1 MDVKDVKKIKK
12 KFDIVYEFRTLS
24 HLPKKFFKQIFIDV
38 IQIIK
43 PNGFFCFKLY
53 SKKWIKDQRSK
64 TYSIGKTKNIYFTSY
79 SKKEIHDLIPKKFE
93 IIRFEEHMY
102 ADKIKNDVILWEF
115 DIITRLKK

>member
-1 MDVKDVKKIKK
+1 MGKIK
-12 KFDIVYEFRTLS
+12 ILETIS
-24 HLPKKFFKQIFIDV
+24 ETP
-38 IQIIK
+38 
-43 PNGFFCFKLY
+43 Y
-53 SKKWIKDQRSK
+53 SRVSYCYLDNVKAVL
-64 TYSIGKTKNIYFTSY
+64 KTKNIYFTSY